1 MENLI
6 IAELSGVLSSFG
18 VGFLAGFAFSVLVFL
33 AVEIIAQSKSRR
45 RRADSFFS
53 RGN

>member
-6 IAELSGVLSSFG
+6 LAQQGSTFSSFG
-18 VGFLAGFAFSVLVFL
+18 VGFLAGFAFSVIVFL
-33 AVEIIAQSKSRR
+33 AFEIISQSKSRR
-45 RRADSFFS
+45 RRADSFFN